1 MQQPLASTLAPER
14 ERIRVRATARWFGVS
29 PAYISMI
36 AAPGGLLERAGVTVI
51 RYPTLPDVVEFY
63 VDEVAAWWK
72 ARHPEWDDAI
82 ASLSAT

>member
-36 AAPGGLLERAGVTVI
+36 AAPGGTVI

-72 ARHPEWDDAI
+72 ARHPEWDDAT